1 MDRRERDLLDRPL
14 FGAPTS
20 VDRVLNL
27 VVAVLTGLMVMVT
40 LISALVFP
48 QWPPNGINV
57 FFGLVIVL
65 ICASHLVLIYWY
77 RQGDLEPR
85 FRPMI
90 FYNAFTVVLL
100 CVVGNCYI
108 HGVAQ
113 STS

>member
-1 MDRRERDLLDRPL
+1 
-14 FGAPTS
+14 
-20 VDRVLNL
+20 
-27 VVAVLTGLMVMVT
+27 VT

-48 QWPPNGINV
+48 AWPPNGVNV

-108 HGVAQ
+108 HGVA
-113 STS
+113 